1 MMCRR
6 TEDLFFYECGEH
18 KLNENHMT
26 TRGPVLYVVGR
37 LSSQLFHIT
46 YFQSKL
52 AGRYH
57 MVNDKNNKKL
67 MKRPV
72 PVNMLLK
79 RVFLLSAES
88 S

>member
-1 MMCRR
+1 
-6 TEDLFFYECGEH
+6 
-18 KLNENHMT
+18 MT

-57 MVNDKNNKKL
+57 MVNDKDNKKL